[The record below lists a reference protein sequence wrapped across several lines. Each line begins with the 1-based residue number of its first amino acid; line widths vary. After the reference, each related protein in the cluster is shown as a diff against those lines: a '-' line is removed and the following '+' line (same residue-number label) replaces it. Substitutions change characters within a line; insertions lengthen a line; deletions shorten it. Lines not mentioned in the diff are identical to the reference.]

1 MAHPHKQEFT
11 ELIDQHRGI
20 IFKVIRLYVN
30 HEEDE
35 RDLFQEILFQAWR
48 SYPNFKGQS
57 KFSTWLYRVGL
68 NTVLTFRRRPK
79 LVVPHEDLSVLK
91 VSIDERI
98 QPEETEALY
107 IAIRDLNELDRM
119 IVTLHL
125 DGYENEEISEISGLT
140 KNNVAV
146 KLHRIKETLTKK
158 MKAY

>member
-1 MAHPHKQEFT
+1 MAHPHEQEFT
-11 ELIDQHRGI
+11 ALIDQHRGI

-30 HEEDE
+30 HEENE

-91 VSIDERI
+91 VSIDERVH
-98 QPEETEALY
+98 PEETEALY